1 MQRNIYL
8 RTVPLAEA
16 VATLKSRLDRQA
28 LVRTQVV
35 PTTRAA
41 GRITA
46 TSIHAAASS
55 PTAHCAAMDGIAVLA
70 SLTFA
75 AREGEPARLAPGT
88 DFVFVNTGDTLPQ
101 GFDAVVM
108 IEDVVLAEDGSAL
121 VETSVPPWRHVR
133 RIGEDIVATELL
145 LPERRRLTPFDI
157 AALLASGVYEVEV
170 YEQIR
175 IRVIPTGDEVLDP
188 ETRPAPGPGQVIE
201 SNSAMLAALAAE
213 WGALVVRSAPVPD
226 DPELLEAA
234 VDAALDS
241 DAHIVVLGAGSSAG
255 AKDYSKSVMERF
267 GEVYVH
273 GVSAMPGKPSILGV
287 GRGKLMVC
295 SPGYPVSAVV
305 CFEELVKPLAAWLC
319 RSEPLRRPEA
329 EAVMARDAPSKLGLE
344 EFVRVAMGRVGERL
358 VAVPLARG
366 AGRISSLTKA
376 QGLVRI
382 PANSE
387 GVKKGE
393 RVGATLLCDP
403 GELEATLIHV
413 GSHDNVLDLLA
424 SFLMRSAAPYRLASS
439 HVGSMGGLAA
449 LADGSALF
457 AGVHLFDLESGDY
470 NFPFLDRYLSGV
482 PVALINL
489 VIRHQGLILAK
500 GNPKNIRDV
509 ADLTRPGVSFVNR
522 QRGAG
527 TRILFDYRLSQA
539 GIRPAQVSGYDFEEF
554 THMAVAV
561 NVQSGAA
568 DCGMGIYAAAK
579 ALGLD
584 FLPVARERYDLAVP
598 EAYLD
603 DPRIAAM
610 LAIIADPAFKS
621 RVQAL
626 GGYETGLSGK
636 RMRPG
641 EALPES
647 GGESRA

>member
-1 MQRNIYL
+1 MQRTIYL
-8 RTVPLAEA
+8 NTMALRDS
-16 VATLKSRLDRQA
+16 VALLKTRLDREA
-28 LVRTQVV
+28 LVGMQTV
-35 PTTRAA
+35 PATDAA

-46 TSIHAAASS
+46 KPVYAASSS

-70 SLTFA
+70 SHTFA
-75 AREGEPARLAPGT
+75 ARENEPARLTPGK
-88 DFVFVNTGDTLPQ
+88 DFAFVNTGDVLPA

-108 IEDVVLAEDGSAL
+108 IEDVVFENGSAL
-121 VETSVPPWRHVR
+121 VEVATPPWRHVR

-157 AALLASGVYEVEV
+157 AALLACGVYDVAV
-170 YEQIR
+170 YEQVR
-175 IRVIPTGDEVLDP
+175 ISVIPTGDEVVDP
-188 ETRPAPGPGQVIE
+188 ETRPVPGPGQVIE

-213 WGALVVRSAPVPD
+213 WGALVTRLAPVAD
-226 DPELLEAA
+226 DPALLEAA
-234 VDAALDS
+234 VEAALAS

-255 AKDYSKSVMERF
+255 AKDYSKSVMEKF
-267 GEVYVH
+267 GRVFVH

-287 GRGKLMVC
+287 ARGKLMVC
-295 SPGYPVSAVV
+295 APGYPVSAMV

-319 RSEPLRRPEA
+319 RSEPRERPTA
-329 EAVMARDAPSKLGLE
+329 TAVMARDVPSKLGLE
-344 EFVRVAMGRVGERL
+344 EFLRAAVGRVGERL

-366 AGRISSLTKA
+366 AGLITSLTKA

-382 PANSE
+382 PANAE

-393 RVGATLLCDP
+393 QVSATLLCDP
-403 GELEATLIHV
+403 GELAATLIHV
-413 GSHDNVLDLLA
+413 GSHDNILDLLA
-424 SFLMRSAAPYRLASS
+424 SFLMRAVTPYRLASS

-457 AGVHLFDLESGDY
+457 AGIHLFDPASGDY
-470 NFPFLDRYLSGV
+470 NFPFLGKYAADR
-482 PVALINL
+482 PVAVINL

-500 GNPKNIRDV
+500 GNPKNITGV
-509 ADLTRPGVSFVNR
+509 ADLARSGVRFVNR

-527 TRILFDYRLSQA
+527 TRILFDWHMAKA
-539 GIRPAQVSGYDFEEF
+539 GLAPDRVAGYDFEEF

-568 DCGMGIYAAAK
+568 DCGMGIHAAAR

-584 FLPVARERYDLAVP
+584 FIPVARERYDLAIP

-621 RVQAL
+621 RVAEL
-626 GGYETGLSGK
+626 GGYETTLSGK

-641 EALPES
+641 EALP
-647 GGESRA
+647 G

>member
-16 VATLKSRLDRQA
+16 VATLKSRLDRES
-28 LVRTQVV
+28 LVGTQTIPV
-35 PTTRAA
+35 TQAA

-46 TSIHAAASS
+46 KPIFAAVSS

-75 AREGEPARLAPGT
+75 AREGEPARLAPDR
-88 DFVFVNTGDTLPQ
+88 DFVFVNTGDALPAR
-101 GFDAVVM
+101 FDAVVM

-121 VETSVPPWRHVR
+121 VEVSTPPWRHVR

-157 AALLASGVYEVEV
+157 AALLASGVYDVAV
-170 YEQIR
+170 FEQVR
-175 IRVIPTGDEVLDP
+175 ITVIPTGDEVLAP

-213 WGALVVRSAPVPD
+213 WGALVRRLPPVPD
-226 DPELLEAA
+226 NPELLAAA
-234 VDAALDS
+234 VGEALSS

-255 AKDYSKSVMERF
+255 AKDYSKSVMEGF
-267 GEVYVH
+267 GEVLVH

-287 GRGKLMVC
+287 ARGKLMVC
-295 SPGYPVSAVV
+295 SPGYPVSAMI

-319 RSEPLRRPEA
+319 RSEPLHRPTDT
-329 EAVMARDAPSKLGLE
+329 AVMARDAPSKLGLE
-344 EFVRVAMGRVGERL
+344 EFLRVAMGRVGERL

-366 AGRISSLTKA
+366 AGLISSLTKA

-382 PANSE
+382 PANTE
-387 GVKKGE
+387 GVKKGA
-393 RVGATLLCDP
+393 RVSATLLCDP
-403 GELEATLIHV
+403 GELAATLIHV
-413 GSHDNVLDLLA
+413 GSHDNILDLLA
-424 SFLMRSAAPYRLASS
+424 SFLMRHDPAYRLASS

-457 AGVHLFDLESGDY
+457 AGSHLFDLESGDY
-470 NFPFLDRYLSGV
+470 NFPFLDKYLSGV
-482 PVALINL
+482 PLAVINL
-489 VIRHQGLILAK
+489 AVRQQGLILAK
-500 GNPKNIRDV
+500 GNPKKIAGVGDLGRVGIR
-509 ADLTRPGVSFVNR
+509 FVNR

-527 TRILFDYRLSQA
+527 TRILFDWSLTRA
-539 GIRPAQVSGYDFEEF
+539 GITPERVTGYDFEEF

-568 DCGMGIYAAAK
+568 DCGMGIFAAAK

-584 FLPVARERYDLAVP
+584 FIPVARERYDLVIP

-603 DPRIAAM
+603 DPRVRAM
-610 LAIIADPAFKS
+610 LEIIADPAFTS
-621 RVQAL
+621 RVNAL
-626 GGYETGLSGK
+626 GGYETSLSGK

-641 EALPES
+641 EPLP
-647 GGESRA
+647 